1 MHNNNNNSSKTKNFI
16 QGLRPLSSS
25 VPHGLKNI
33 IKKNGYNFS
42 NIVDN
47 WNNIV
52 NKNISNLCYPIN
64 VKVGKDM
71 SNATIVLNV
80 IHGNEL
86 NIEYAKKEIIDKINS
101 FFGYNYVKEIK
112 LKVVHEN
119 KIDKKFKTKFLRNDK
134 LYKYQDKI
142 NGIKNINLKG
152 SLSKLLKAYNA
163 KNN

>member
-1 MHNNNNNSSKTKNFI
+1 M
-16 QGLRPLSSS
+16 
-25 VPHGLKNI
+25 PHGLKNI

>member
-1 MHNNNNNSSKTKNFI
+1 
-16 QGLRPLSSS
+16 
-25 VPHGLKNI
+25 
-33 IKKNGYNFS
+33 
-42 NIVDN
+42 
-47 WNNIV
+47 
-52 NKNISNLCYPIN
+52 
-64 VKVGKDM
+64 M

-112 LKVVHEN
+112 LKIIHEN

-142 NGIKNINLKG
+142 DGIKNINLKD

>member
-1 MHNNNNNSSKTKNFI
+1 
-16 QGLRPLSSS
+16 

-42 NIVDN
+42 SIVDN

-112 LKVVHEN
+112 LKIIHEN

-142 NGIKNINLKG
+142 DGIKNINLKD

>member
-1 MHNNNNNSSKTKNFI
+1 M
-16 QGLRPLSSS
+16 
-25 VPHGLKNI
+25 PHGLKNI

-42 NIVDN
+42 SIVDN

-112 LKVVHEN
+112 LKIIHEN

-142 NGIKNINLKG
+142 DGIKNINLKD

>member
-1 MHNNNNNSSKTKNFI
+1 
-16 QGLRPLSSS
+16 

-42 NIVDN
+42 SIVDN

-112 LKVVHEN
+112 LKIIHEN

-142 NGIKNINLKG
+142 DDIKNINLKD

>member
-1 MHNNNNNSSKTKNFI
+1 M
-16 QGLRPLSSS
+16 
-25 VPHGLKNI
+25 PHGLKNI

-42 NIVDN
+42 SIVDN

-142 NGIKNINLKG
+142 NGIQNINLKG